1 MSSYRVKPFRTILF
15 TMATAALVLTS
26 CGADSDPLDDNGED
40 TNASDS
46 IVIGSQAYY
55 SNEIIAEI
63 YAQVLENE
71 GFEVER
77 EFQIGQREVYM
88 PELEDGELDLLPDYT
103 GNLVQYYQDDA
114 DTGSPEEVHQQAQ
127 EAMPDELQVLDF
139 AEATDQ
145 DSYTVTSE
153 TADKYD
159 LESIGDLSDVGDS
172 VSMAANSEFESR
184 PYGPDGAD
192 DVYGVTVKGI
202 GGEDSGGPLTVG
214 ALLDGAEATDQDSY
228 TVTSETADKYDL
240 ESIGDLSDV
249 GDSVSMAA
257 NSEFES
263 RPYGPD
269 GADDVYGVTVKVIG
283 VEDSAGPLTVGA
295 LLDGDVEVADIYTSS
310 PSIAEEDLVVLDDPE
325 HLILPQNVVPVASA
339 ELDDKAVDIVNDVQA
354 DLSLDELI
362 QLNTRSV
369 EDEASASDI
378 ASQWLEDRD

>member
-1 MSSYRVKPFRTILF
+1 
-15 TMATAALVLTS
+15 MATAALVLTS

-63 YAQVLENE
+63 YAQVLEDE

-192 DVYGVTVKGI
+192 DVYGVTVK
-202 GGEDSGGPLTVG
+202 
-214 ALLDGAEATDQDSY
+214 
-228 TVTSETADKYDL
+228 
-240 ESIGDLSDV
+240 
-249 GDSVSMAA
+249 
-257 NSEFES
+257 
-263 RPYGPD
+263 
-269 GADDVYGVTVKVIG
+269 VIG
-283 VEDSAGPLTVGA
+283 VEDSGGPLTVGA

>member
-63 YAQVLENE
+63 YAQVLEDE

-192 DVYGVTVKGI
+192 DVYGVTVK
-202 GGEDSGGPLTVG
+202 V
-214 ALLDGAEATDQDSY
+214 
-228 TVTSETADKYDL
+228 V
-240 ESIGDLSDV
+240 
-249 GDSVSMAA
+249 
-257 NSEFES
+257 
-263 RPYGPD
+263 
-269 GADDVYGVTVKVIG
+269 G
-283 VEDSAGPLTVGA
+283 VEDSGGPLTVGA

>member
-63 YAQVLENE
+63 YAQVLEDE

-127 EAMPDELQVLDF
+127 DAVPDGLMVLDW

-145 DSYTVTSE
+145 DSYTVTAE
-153 TADKYD
+153 TAERYD
-159 LESIGDLSDVGDS
+159 LETIAELSAVGDS
-172 VSMAANSEFESR
+172 VTMAANSEFDAR
-184 PYGPDGAD
+184 PYGPEGALE
-192 DVYGVTVKGI
+192 VYGVTVEVVGV
-202 GGEDSGGPLTVG
+202 EDSGGPLTVG
-214 ALLDGAEATDQDSY
+214 AL
-228 TVTSETADKYDL
+228 V
-240 ESIGDLSDV
+240 
-249 GDSVSMAA
+249 
-257 NSEFES
+257 
-263 RPYGPD
+263 
-269 GADDVYGVTVKVIG
+269 
-283 VEDSAGPLTVGA
+283 
-295 LLDGDVEVADIYTSS
+295 DGDVEVADIYTSS
-310 PSIAEEDLVVLDDPE
+310 PAIAEENLVVLDDPE
-325 HLILPQNVVPVASA
+325 HLILPQNVVPVASE
-339 ELDDKAVDIVNDVQA
+339 ELDVDAVSVINDI
-354 DLSLDELI
+354 
-362 QLNTRSV
+362 
-369 EDEASASDI
+369 
-378 ASQWLEDRD
+378 